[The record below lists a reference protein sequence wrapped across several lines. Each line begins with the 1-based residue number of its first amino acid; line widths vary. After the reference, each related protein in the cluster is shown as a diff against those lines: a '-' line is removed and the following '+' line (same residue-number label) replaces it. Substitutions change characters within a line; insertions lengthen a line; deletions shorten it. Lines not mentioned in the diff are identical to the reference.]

1 MPTQHRSGDS
11 NGLAAEDRSDKKHK
25 KPYYPPYYSGPKTYT
40 VPKVTVQLNVSPE
53 KTFKFAADDVSLA
66 PINAGHSTV
75 LTASLVKPGHREVKK
90 VAPVP
95 LDVSKV
101 VPELLKLFGVFAGK
115 KPYSHYWSAVDI
127 FLYNWA
133 SLIHSFFAI
142 IKLIHLRG
150 KWGKCT
156 WWLTCV
162 PDNRGIVWQK
172 LNACKVQLDRFPLSA
187 DAIDYVCCASI
198 SRFNFND
205 RPPCKSF
212 SNTNKRLRKRQ
223 KRLDKTKQRI
233 FFLFCRSRRERGD
246 SGKSPTWSSLR
257 ATLNR
262 CLRSLDGYRRLGR
275 FVFSAN

>member
-127 FLYNWA
+127 FWYNWS

-150 KWGKCT
+150 KWGNNAPGGSPVY
-156 WWLTCV
+156 LT
-162 PDNRGIVWQK
+162 IVA
-172 LNACKVQLDRFPLSA
+172 L
-187 DAIDYVCCASI
+187 
-198 SRFNFND
+198 
-205 RPPCKSF
+205 
-212 SNTNKRLRKRQ
+212 
-223 KRLDKTKQRI
+223 
-233 FFLFCRSRRERGD
+233 
-246 SGKSPTWSSLR
+246 SGKSWTR
-257 ATLNR
+257 AKFNWIDFHWVQM
-262 CLRSLDGYRRLGR
+262 RSIT
-275 FVFSAN
+275 SAALQLADSISTTARPANLFQTQTKG